1 MSRSGILYNILV
13 EENPNKADD
22 LVTCIYK
29 NYIISGSLPVL
40 SNNVVMSI
48 AKQFEAY
55 FERLEPGD
63 YPAAARAGTQPVSQ
77 LDLSI
82 FENAKT
88 EVETYLANQI
98 FPLFQEAVQKGEVYV
113 GASSTSITHAGMKN
127 GCQAGASSL
136 ASSSSRLASH
146 PDEFA
151 KKLCEKLEDLMRIKD
166 KKPPS

>member
-1 MSRSGILYNILV
+1 M

-29 NYIISGSLPVL
+29 NYIISGSLPIL

-55 FERLEPGD
+55 FERLEPSD
-63 YPAAARAGTQPVSQ
+63 YPASARKETQHISR

-82 FENAKT
+82 FDNAKT
-88 EVETYLANQI
+88 EVESHLENKI
-98 FPLFQEAVQKGEVYV
+98 FPLFQQAVQKGEVYV
-113 GASSTSITHAGMKN
+113 GVNITHTGVKN
-127 GCQAGASSL
+127 GCQVGATSSSL

-151 KKLCEKLEDLMRIKD
+151 RKLCEKLEDLMRTKD
-166 KKPPS
+166 RKPP

>member
-1 MSRSGILYNILV
+1 MSV
-13 EENPNKADD
+13 EENPAKADD

-29 NYIISGSLPVL
+29 NYIISGFLPVL

-63 YPAAARAGTQPVSQ
+63 YTAAARAGTQPVNQ

-82 FENAKT
+82 FDNAKT
-88 EVETYLANQI
+88 EVETYLENQL
-98 FPLFQEAVQKGEVYV
+98 FPLFQEAVQKGEIYV
-113 GASSTSITHAGMKN
+113 GASSTSTSITHTGIKN
-127 GCQAGASSL
+127 GCQAEAASL
-136 ASSSSRLASH
+136 VPPSSRLASH

-151 KKLCEKLEDLMRIKD
+151 KRLCEKLEDLMRSKD
-166 KKPPS
+166 RKPP